1 MYPELVELYTSLAHI
16 QCDILEVKILLYL
29 HVQNNI
35 EYFEDTI
42 LLLYITLSLIS
53 ILDRTITLFF
63 SLALG

>member
-1 MYPELVELYTSLAHI
+1 MWYF
-16 QCDILEVKILLYL
+16 EVKILLYL

-53 ILDRTITLFF
+53 ILDRTITIFF
-63 SLALG
+63 SLA